1 MRDKKL
7 LIATVLIIAVIVFGE
22 AYVYA
27 FDRDATYSFSSERL
41 DGGYEITVGS
51 GISNEFQTL
60 VLGNGGFEPA
70 SEYIVYYDEQ
80 YGEALDDAWHATGG
94 RELSQSYYVDQ
105 LILELDNMGV
115 AARTVN
121 AQELGD
127 LMRDALEDG
136 MCDQAVVVLSGAL
149 PDTVYTGQTS
159 DPILSWLSL
168 GGRLYWAGNLLGAYY
183 SVPGDVVEVKGDYQ
197 TMFLG
202 AECLNAEGITK
213 GYDVIDNGYVD
224 ALSLA
229 GNGTLYGADPSLLE
243 GALAIGYTDG
253 THASVVLTPR
263 GEGMVC
269 ILGGTYS
276 DDQRSDLVQV
286 LASGLCPESVI
297 LHSEQGSVT
306 RDTVTVR
313 TGELD
318 YDGNVCVYAY
328 LGGYYPVFGGRDD
341 Y

>member
-1 MRDKKL
+1 M
-7 LIATVLIIAVIVFGE
+7 
-22 AYVYA
+22 
-27 FDRDATYSFSSERL
+27 
-41 DGGYEITVGS
+41 
-51 GISNEFQTL
+51 
-60 VLGNGGFEPA
+60 
-70 SEYIVYYDEQ
+70 
-80 YGEALDDAWHATGG
+80 
-94 RELSQSYYVDQ
+94 DQ

-115 AARTVN
+115 DARIVD
-121 AQELGD
+121 ADGLGD
-127 LMRDALEDG
+127 LIGDAVDG
-136 MCDQAVVVLSGAL
+136 AACNQAVIVLSGAL
-149 PDTVYTGQTS
+149 PDTVYTGHDS
-159 DPILSWLSL
+159 DPILRWLSL

-183 SVPGDVVEVKGDYQ
+183 SVPGGVVEVEGDYQ

-202 AECLNAEGITK
+202 AQCLNTGDTEK
-213 GYDVIDNGYVD
+213 GNVEIDNGFLE

-243 GALAIGYTDG
+243 NSLAVGYTDG
-253 THASVVLTPR
+253 TYASIVLASH

-286 LASGLCPESVI
+286 LASGLCHESRI
-297 LHSEQGSVT
+297 LFSEKGSVT
-306 RDTVTVR
+306 RGTVTVS

-318 YDGNVCVYAY
+318 RDGNVCVYAY

>member
-1 MRDKKL
+1 MRDRKL
-7 LIATVLIIAVIVFGE
+7 LIATVLVIAVIMVGE
-22 AYVYA
+22 VYVYT
-27 FDRDATYSFSSERL
+27 FDRDETYSFSSESL
-41 DGGYEITVGS
+41 DGGYEITVHS
-51 GISNEFQTL
+51 GISSEYRAL

-70 SEYIVYYDEQ
+70 SEYVVYYDER

-115 AARTVN
+115 DARTVD
-121 AQELGD
+121 AEGLGD
-127 LMRDALEDG
+127 LMGDATEG
-136 MCDQAVVVLSGAL
+136 AACNQAVIVVSGAL
-149 PDTVYTGQTS
+149 PDTVYTGQDS
-159 DPILSWLSL
+159 DPVLRWLSL

-183 SVPGDVVEVKGDYQ
+183 SVPGGVIEVAEDYQ

-202 AECLNAEGITK
+202 TQCLNTGDVEK
-213 GYDVIDNGYVD
+213 GYEEVDNGFLD

-229 GNGTLYGADPSLLE
+229 GNGILYGADPSLLE
-243 GALAIGYTDG
+243 NSLAAGYTDG
-253 THASVVLTPR
+253 TYASVVLTPH

-286 LASGLCPESVI
+286 LASGLCHESRM
-297 LHSEQGSVT
+297 LFYEQGSVT
-306 RDTVTVR
+306 RNTVTLS
-313 TGELD
+313 TGELG
-318 YDGNVCVYAY
+318 YDGDVCVYAY